1 MQDSRY
7 RFSVE
12 GQCRQFC
19 FWPVAF
25 RVDDRVAL
33 LHKGTTRTSKRP
45 PEDWL
50 CSLCVVRTGAS
61 AFGAKI
67 PCAFQGFVRECL
79 VFKTNFWSLGASM
92 RGPCTQVVK
101 AFRNLNDVEA
111 IRRQT
116 PSEQSAQST
125 KSVSSDV
132 SCDST
137 SRQQCVAVNQH
148 RIFHKPQTASP
159 KPQSKADELR
169 PYVSC

>member
-1 MQDSRY
+1 MGLGCRIHGIGSVLKDSADNSVLGLW
-7 RFSVE
+7 RFGSMTAWHCFTKVQRE
-12 GQCRQFC
+12 QACR
-19 FWPVAF
+19 P
-25 RVDDRVAL
+25 
-33 LHKGTTRTSKRP
+33 SKRP
-45 PEDWL
+45 PEDSL
-50 CSLCVVRTGAS
+50 CSHCVVRTGAS

-92 RGPCTQVVK
+92 GGPCTLVVK
-101 AFRNLNDVEA
+101 AFRKVNDVEA

-137 SRQQCVAVNQH
+137 SRQQCVAVN
-148 RIFHKPQTASP
+148 
-159 KPQSKADELR
+159 
-169 PYVSC
+169 